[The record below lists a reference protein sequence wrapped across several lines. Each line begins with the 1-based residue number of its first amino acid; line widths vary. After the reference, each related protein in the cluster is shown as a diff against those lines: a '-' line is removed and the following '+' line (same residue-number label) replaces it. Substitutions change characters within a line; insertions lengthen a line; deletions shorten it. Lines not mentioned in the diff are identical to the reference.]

1 MVFSTRGRHLAIEH
15 LASESHQ
22 FLMALAGKLL
32 WCARR
37 LYAGPLCSLVLAVV
51 NGMVMIC

>member
-1 MVFSTRGRHLAIEH
+1 MVFGTRGRHLAIEH
-15 LASESHQ
+15 LTSGSHQ
-22 FLMALAGKLL
+22 FLMTLAGKLL